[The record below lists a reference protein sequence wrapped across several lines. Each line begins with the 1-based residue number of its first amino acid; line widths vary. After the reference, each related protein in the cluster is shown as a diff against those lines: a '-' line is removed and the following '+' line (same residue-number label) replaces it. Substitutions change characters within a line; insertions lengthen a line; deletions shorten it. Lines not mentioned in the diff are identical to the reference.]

1 MPLNPAGNWYQQFM
15 PNLGGRT
22 IQDIEFLDSL
32 TGYATA
38 RQTGDTSYVLKTTN
52 GGDNWQIV
60 YRNFFAMTQ
69 IQFLNVNT
77 GYAAGAYL
85 FKTTNGGFN
94 WNVINAPAGALAQ
107 DMHVLNTDTIW
118 IAHTEIT
125 RNLYRTTNGGASWT
139 LQFTYPGSLTKIYMY
154 NARIGFFSTLFKTY
168 KTTNSGLNW
177 SEIIGQDGF
186 KDIHFVDSLTGW
198 KANGPIKKT
207 INGGANWVTQ
217 VLPTGGVIIT
227 SGILNF
233 SVLNRDTLWA
243 VGGLAVINSL
253 ARGIVFRTTNGGD
266 NWLFQIPDTSIP
278 SNTYYSYTQFINS
291 KIGWAHTLLIGI
303 HTTDSGDATWLTP
316 VSQISSEIP
325 KEFILH
331 QNYPN
336 PFNPNTNIRYQ
347 LKVRKFVKLKVFDIS
362 GRELIELVNEEQPAG
377 TYEVDFSGYGYSSG
391 IYFYSLIVNGALVS
405 TKKMALVK

>member
-139 LQFTYPGSLTKIYMY
+139 LQFTDPGSLTKIYMY

-177 SEIIGQDGF
+177 SEIVGQDGF
-186 KDIHFVDSLTGW
+186 SDIYFADSLTGW
-198 KANGPIKKT
+198 KANGNMKKT
-207 INGGANWVTQ
+207 TNGGNSWIQQ
-217 VLPTGGVIIT
+217 VLPTGGYIQSTAIV
-227 SGILNF
+227 SF
-233 SVLNRDTLWA
+233 SNINIDTIWA
-243 VGGLAVINSL
+243 VGGYVLFPNNQF
-253 ARGIVFRTTNGGD
+253 RGIVYRTTNGGN
-266 NWLFQIPDTSIP
+266 NWLYQIPDTSI
-278 SNTYYSYTQFINS
+278 NLGTYLFINFIDRR
-291 KIGWAHTLLIGI
+291 KGWAYNNPPAGI
-303 HTTDSGDATWLTP
+303 HTTNGGDTTWLTP
-316 VSQISSEIP
+316 IEQISYEIP
-325 KEFILH
+325 QEYKFFNGPPWCTKSISTRFSSRERSTLSTF
-331 QNYPN
+331 QSASSPN
-336 PFNPNTNIRYQ
+336 NI
-347 LKVRKFVKLKVFDIS
+347 V
-362 GRELIELVNEEQPAG
+362 
-377 TYEVDFSGYGYSSG
+377 
-391 IYFYSLIVNGALVS
+391 
-405 TKKMALVK
+405 